1 MFYLDAT
8 NVVSKFLRLFCFRLY
23 DGKARDIMEI
33 LPALLVLPS
42 GAGLFMLFT
51 DSLLELTKSIIV
63 SLSA

>member
-8 NVVSKFLRLFCFRLY
+8 NVVSKSLRLFFFRLY
-23 DGKARDIMEI
+23 DGKARDSMEI